1 VDVCKARLKTVGVTE
16 TPLKVK
22 ASLGHTDWLVIDIGG
37 SRTHRAAW
45 KPFFEDGEERYK
57 PPTISVNHP
66 LVNAI
71 VFLAPLSAY
80 NQKLEEMPEI
90 NRLEDSLLLWLGDHI
105 TAACSALRL
114 TPFFR
119 Y

>member
-22 ASLGHTDWLVIDIGG
+22 AALGHTDWLVIDIGG

-45 KPFFEDGEERYK
+45 KPFFDDGEE
-57 PPTISVNHP
+57 PALQPAISVNHP
-66 LVNAI
+66 LVHAI

-80 NQKLEEMPEI
+80 NQKLEEMQEV
-90 NRLEDSLLLWLGDHI
+90 NRLEDSLLLWQGDQV
-105 TAACSALRL
+105 TAACSTLRL
-114 TPFFR
+114 TFYFR